1 MTNDVLLHIDGAWV
15 QGSGGDFLDVIN
27 PATEETILRVAKASV
42 ADLDR
47 AADAAVRGFATW
59 RKMSAFDRGRIMR
72 KAADLVRERVEE
84 IARLITSENGKPLAQ
99 ARLETISAA
108 DMIEWFAEEGRRS
121 YGRVIPSRVHGG
133 MQLSLREPIGPVAAF
148 TPWNFPLSQVVKKLA
163 AALAAGCSIV
173 VKGPEEAPSS
183 PAALVRAFVDAG
195 IPAGVINLVYGNPAE
210 ISGHLVPHPAI
221 RKVSFTGSTAVGKQ
235 IASMA
240 GAHMKRTT
248 MELGG
253 HAPAMVFADADLDS
267 AAKLIASAKFRNA
280 GQVCVA
286 PTRLLVEEPVY
297 DDFLDRFLGE
307 VGRIVVGNGMDETT
321 TMGPLI
327 HARRLNAV
335 EAMVQDAV
343 GRGAKVAAGGRRI
356 GNKGYF
362 LEPTVLTG
370 IPTDAEAMNS
380 EVFGPVAL
388 VNRFS
393 GLDDLLGEA
402 NRLPY
407 GLSAYAFTRSATTM
421 NALAEG
427 VETGIMAVN
436 TIAVALPETPFGGV
450 KESGHGSEGGTE
462 GLEAYLSTKLF
473 SQVGA

>member
-1 MTNDVLLHIDGAWV
+1 MSNDVLLHIDGAWV
-15 QGSGGDFLDVIN
+15 MGSGGDFLDVIN

-297 DDFLDRFLGE
+297 ADFLDRFLGE

-343 GRGAKVAAGGRRI
+343 GRGAQVAAGGRRI

-393 GLDDLLGEA
+393 GLDDVLGEA

-473 SQVGA
+473 TQVGA

>member
-195 IPAGVINLVYGNPAE
+195 IPAGVINHV
-210 ISGHLVPHPAI
+210 
-221 RKVSFTGSTAVGKQ
+221 
-235 IASMA
+235 
-240 GAHMKRTT
+240 
-248 MELGG
+248 
-253 HAPAMVFADADLDS
+253 
-267 AAKLIASAKFRNA
+267 
-280 GQVCVA
+280 
-286 PTRLLVEEPVY
+286 
-297 DDFLDRFLGE
+297 
-307 VGRIVVGNGMDETT
+307 
-321 TMGPLI
+321 
-327 HARRLNAV
+327 
-335 EAMVQDAV
+335 
-343 GRGAKVAAGGRRI
+343 
-356 GNKGYF
+356 
-362 LEPTVLTG
+362 
-370 IPTDAEAMNS
+370 
-380 EVFGPVAL
+380 
-388 VNRFS
+388 
-393 GLDDLLGEA
+393 
-402 NRLPY
+402 
-407 GLSAYAFTRSATTM
+407 
-421 NALAEG
+421 
-427 VETGIMAVN
+427 
-436 TIAVALPETPFGGV
+436 
-450 KESGHGSEGGTE
+450 
-462 GLEAYLSTKLF
+462 
-473 SQVGA
+473 